1 MSQLSVQDN
10 GQSVQIRIPMKM
22 KRRNGRKVV
31 ILPEGMTK
39 QTTVAYR
46 QCNHSLVA
54 TIARAHHWDNLIAS
68 GRYSSILELAADLG
82 LDRSF
87 VSRVVR
93 LTLLAPDIIDAI
105 LSGNEPSGLTYKELS
120 ACKFPDLWCEQR
132 RVLGFNTVTND

>member
-31 ILPEGMTK
+31 ILPEGMMK

-46 QCNHSLVA
+46 QCNHSLAA

-68 GRYSSILELAADLG
+68 G
-82 LDRSF
+82 
-87 VSRVVR
+87 
-93 LTLLAPDIIDAI
+93 
-105 LSGNEPSGLTYKELS
+105 
-120 ACKFPDLWCEQR
+120 
-132 RVLGFNTVTND
+132 